1 MFNIAIIG
9 PGHLSI
15 PAKGWG
21 GTEAL
26 VWNHIK
32 ELRSRGIVVDIFNT
46 KDLDSVAADIN
57 ARDYDFI
64 HLHYDAYCQ
73 FFNERLNKPFCCT
86 SHWGEVKEMNWQPWW
101 WNIFNSMKS
110 CSGLIC
116 LSSEIEKIYKENGC
130 NNFTRVLPVGT
141 TVNNFKFKS
150 LIQNKKAVCVGKIE
164 SRKMQAELANIGS
177 NKIDIDFYGP
187 LSDNRFN
194 SNSTCIHKGIAE
206 RDWLYDNLTDYSSF
220 VLLSKGEAAAQVIP
234 EALAAG
240 LSICVTETSAAN
252 LDRSLPFIKVIP
264 NNWYEC
270 DHNLIINDINELN
283 VNNYKY
289 RKDIRKYAEDNFD
302 TKVIINKYIDIMKD
316 FNNENSISNNSNK

>member
-1 MFNIAIIG
+1 MNIALIG
-9 PGHLSI
+9 PGQISI

-26 VWNHIK
+26 VWNHVL
-32 ELRSRGIVVDIFNT
+32 ELRRRGIVVDIFNT
-46 KDLDSVAADIN
+46 RDLESVAADIN
-57 ARDYDFI
+57 ARDYGFI
-64 HLHYDAYCQ
+64 HLHYDAYCG

-130 NNFTRVLPVGT
+130 TNFTKVLPVGT
-141 TVNNFKFKS
+141 TVDNFKFKKTTN
-150 LIQNKKAVCVGKIE
+150 NKKAICVGKIE
-164 SRKMQAELANIGS
+164 SRKMQTELAQIGS
-177 NKIDIDFYGP
+177 DKICIDFYGP
-187 LSDNRFN
+187 LSDNRFA
-194 SNSTCIHKGIAE
+194 SNTTCQHKGIADRE
-206 RDWLYDNLTDYSSF
+206 WLYNNMTDHTTF

-252 LDRSLPFIKVIP
+252 LDKSLPFIKVVP
-264 NNWYEC
+264 NNWYEY
-270 DHNLIINDINELN
+270 DPNLIVNVINELN
-283 VNNYKY
+283 ETNSKY
-289 RKDIRKYAEDNFD
+289 RNDIREYAKENFD

-316 FNNENSISNNSNK
+316 FNNENSVSNNSN